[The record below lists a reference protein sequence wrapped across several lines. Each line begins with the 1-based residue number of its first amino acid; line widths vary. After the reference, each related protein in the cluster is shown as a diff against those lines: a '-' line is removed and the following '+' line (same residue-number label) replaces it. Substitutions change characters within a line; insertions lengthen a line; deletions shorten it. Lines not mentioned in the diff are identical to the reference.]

1 MVISMNFV
9 DSRTTGTLWKDHFRF
24 SFLRFVMAVRVT
36 AKGQVTIPKR
46 IRDLLGIQAG
56 SKVAFTLAED
66 GRVNLSKID
75 KESASGGQPNRF
87 AVLRG
92 SSSSGM
98 STEEIMALTRGDN

>member
-1 MVISMNFV
+1 M
-9 DSRTTGTLWKDHFRF
+9 R
-24 SFLRFVMAVRVT
+24 SFLGNAMPMKVT

-75 KESASGGQPNRF
+75 KESASGRQYNRF

-98 STEEIMALTRGDN
+98 STDEIMALTCGEN

>member
-1 MVISMNFV
+1 MAGPTARYGRS
-9 DSRTTGTLWKDHFRF
+9 SSSLA
-24 SFLRFVMAVRVT
+24 FLVNGMAAKVT

-56 SKVAFTLAED
+56 CKVAFTLAED

-75 KESASGGQPNRF
+75 KESASGRQPNRF
-87 AVLRG
+87 AVVRG

>member
-1 MVISMNFV
+1 MEGAVLV
-9 DSRTTGTLWKDHFRF
+9 R
-24 SFLRFVMAVRVT
+24 SFLGNAMPMKVT
-36 AKGQVTIPKR
+36 AKGQVTIPKA
-46 IRDLLGIQAG
+46 IRDLLGIKPG

-98 STEEIMALTRGDN
+98 STEEIMALTRGEN

>member
-1 MVISMNFV
+1 
-9 DSRTTGTLWKDHFRF
+9 
-24 SFLRFVMAVRVT
+24 MAAKVT

-75 KESASGGQPNRF
+75 KESAAGGQANRF
-87 AVLRG
+87 AVVRG

-98 STEEIMALTRGDN
+98 STEEIMALTRGKN

>member
-1 MVISMNFV
+1 
-9 DSRTTGTLWKDHFRF
+9 
-24 SFLRFVMAVRVT
+24 MAAKVT
-36 AKGQVTIPKR
+36 AKGQVTIPKK

-66 GRVNLSKID
+66 GRVNPSKID

-98 STEEIMALTRGDN
+98 STEEIMALTRGEN

>member
-1 MVISMNFV
+1 MA
-9 DSRTTGTLWKDHFRF
+9 
-24 SFLRFVMAVRVT
+24 FLGNGMAAKVT

-56 SKVAFTLAED
+56 CKVAFTLAED

>member
-1 MVISMNFV
+1 MA
-9 DSRTTGTLWKDHFRF
+9 
-24 SFLRFVMAVRVT
+24 FLGNGMAAKVT
-36 AKGQVTIPKR
+36 AKGQVTIPKK

-98 STEEIMALTRGDN
+98 STEEIMALTRGEN

>member
-1 MVISMNFV
+1 MQGAVLV
-9 DSRTTGTLWKDHFRF
+9 WL
-24 SFLRFVMAVRVT
+24 FLGNAMPMKVT

-46 IRDLLGIQAG
+46 IRDMLGIQPG

-75 KESASGGQPNRF
+75 KESASGKQHNRF

-98 STEEIMALTRGDN
+98 STDEIMALTRGEN

>member
-1 MVISMNFV
+1 MA
-9 DSRTTGTLWKDHFRF
+9 
-24 SFLRFVMAVRVT
+24 FLVNGMAAKVT

-98 STEEIMALTRGDN
+98 STDEIMALTRGEN

>member
-1 MVISMNFV
+1 MV
-9 DSRTTGTLWKDHFRF
+9 
-24 SFLRFVMAVRVT
+24 FLGNGMAAKVT

-98 STEEIMALTRGDN
+98 STDEIMALTRGEN

>member
-1 MVISMNFV
+1 MQGAVLV
-9 DSRTTGTLWKDHFRF
+9 WL
-24 SFLRFVMAVRVT
+24 FLGNAMPMKVT

-46 IRDLLGIQAG
+46 IRDMLGIQPG
-56 SKVAFTLAED
+56 SNVAFTLAED
-66 GRVNLSKID
+66 GRVNLGKID
-75 KESASGGQPNRF
+75 KESASGRQPNRF

>member
-1 MVISMNFV
+1 MVAKV
-9 DSRTTGTLWKDHFRF
+9 
-24 SFLRFVMAVRVT
+24 A

-56 SKVAFTLAED
+56 SEVAFTLAED

-98 STEEIMALTRGDN
+98 STEEIMALTRDEK

>member
-1 MVISMNFV
+1 
-9 DSRTTGTLWKDHFRF
+9 LA
-24 SFLRFVMAVRVT
+24 FLVNGMAAKVT

-56 SKVAFTLAED
+56 CKVAFRLAED

-98 STEEIMALTRGDN
+98 STEEIMALTRGEN